1 MAAWLS
7 DHFMR
12 RLTPALSF
20 ILVTISLYVVYSL
33 YGIVRNAYH
42 IRKKYND
49 IPSLPR
55 HPLWGNLVNCGAKL
69 RGERHPDY
77 GFEEIWESLGRPP
90 AFLVDLA
97 PVSRAVLIIAE
108 PQIAEAIVQP
118 SDEFKYS
125 TPKSDTFSAISRLIG
140 AESLLTKEGEDWKN
154 LRKRFNPGF
163 QPKYLYSLTPSVVAQ
178 TLTFIERLEKAADE
192 GCVITLADYAK
203 DLTTDIITQ
212 LTIEKD
218 LHAQSTLEGEGE
230 KSMFGI
236 LRASR
241 RLSELVYKTGE
252 GISLLHVLDLR
263 RPIKAMFYE

>member
-1 MAAWLS
+1 MVSWLS
-7 DHFMR
+7 DDFMR
-12 RLTPALSF
+12 QRPALSVL
-20 ILVTISLYVVYSL
+20 LVTIFLYIVYFL
-33 YGIVRNAYH
+33 YGIVRKTYH

-55 HPLWGNLVNCGAKL
+55 HPLWGNLVNCGSKL
-69 RGERHPDY
+69 GGERHPDY
-77 GFEEIWESLGRPP
+77 CLEEIWESLGRPP
-90 AFLVDLA
+90 AFVMDLE
-97 PVSRAVLIIAE
+97 PVSRVFLIIAE
-108 PQIAEAIVQP
+108 PQIAEALVQP

-125 TPKSDTFSAISRLIG
+125 TPKSDTIFALSRLIG
-140 AESLLTKEGEDWKN
+140 ADSLLTKEGEDWKN

-163 QPKYLYSLTPSVVAQ
+163 QPKYLHSLAPSVVAQ
-178 TLTFIERLEKAADE
+178 TLTFVERLEKAADE

-218 LHAQSTLEGEGE
+218 LHAQSTPEGEGE
-230 KSMFGI
+230 KSAFGI

-241 RLSELVYKTGE
+241 RLSELVYRVGE
-252 GISLLHVLDLR
+252 GINLRMLDLR